1 MDKSE
6 SYEQALKGKSIP
18 VLTLDNKW
26 YKLFRNLGEYPV
38 ILEKVRTL
46 NDLLK
51 RQGKL
56 NTETKE
62 IRSIKKK
69 LMNEIVPMVDEL
81 EQNPSKS
88 LEKKIDENKRLIEEC
103 NEKME
108 SYKEELIELP
118 IAIEKAN
125 HELMLLTMDYCYENM
140 QSNTDRIVEIAK
152 WITDIREEL
161 KNAQKVL
168 EGPIYKVAKRIVPLV
183 IKY

>member
-62 IRSIKKK
+62 IRSIKKN
-69 LMNEIVPMVDEL
+69 L
-81 EQNPSKS
+81 
-88 LEKKIDENKRLIEEC
+88 
-103 NEKME
+103 
-108 SYKEELIELP
+108 
-118 IAIEKAN
+118 
-125 HELMLLTMDYCYENM
+125 
-140 QSNTDRIVEIAK
+140 
-152 WITDIREEL
+152 
-161 KNAQKVL
+161 
-168 EGPIYKVAKRIVPLV
+168 
-183 IKY
+183 